1 MAQSLVED
9 HMHLCTKCNFN
20 LLLFSFTTTK
30 FWVNLYI
37 SNCKEVHAT
46 DTKRSIKTTTRADAY
61 ATDTRRSIKT
71 TTRTDVY
78 ATYTRRSIKTTTRT
92 DAYATYTR
100 RSMNINSYKVKGKKN
115 IYMSNIKR
123 ECFQCK

>member
-1 MAQSLVED
+1 MAHSFVED

-30 FWVNLYI
+30 FWANLYI
-37 SNCKEVHAT
+37 FNWREVHAT

-61 ATDTRRSIKT
+61 ATDTKRSIKM
-71 TTRTDVY
+71 TTR
-78 ATYTRRSIKTTTRT
+78 A